1 MNGYN
6 KEDNLQIFYD
16 DCNMF
21 KDLEEHDNEIYN
33 KAINDFKK
41 EIIDMVNNSPV
52 VENDSGEKR
61 PMNIE
66 EMCEIIT
73 KQLKNNN
80 KQGG

>member
-1 MNGYN
+1 MKG
-6 KEDNLQIFYD
+6 KIITCCG
-16 DCNMF
+16 DCTYY
-21 KDLEEHDNEIYN
+21 EIYN

-52 VENDSGEKR
+52 VENDSGEIR

-66 EMCEIIT
+66 EICEIIT
-73 KQLKNNN
+73 ERLKNNN

>member
-1 MNGYN
+1 M
-6 KEDNLQIFYD
+6 KDNSQIFYD

-21 KDLEEHDNEIYN
+21 KDLEEHDNEIYS

-52 VENDSGEKR
+52 VENDSGEIR

-73 KQLKNNN
+73 ERLKNNN